1 MNGNRFTLGNSLG
14 WVPVRHQRRPIRHP
28 SDTSHTCKRASM
40 TWRSES
46 IPTGTLMTETI
57 KATDLPTLVGSELA
71 PSDWLEITQE
81 RVNQFADATNDFQ
94 FIHVDPDKAAQTPFG
109 GPIAHG
115 FLSLSLLSY
124 LNAQTAVIPENL
136 VMGINYGSDKV
147 RYLKP
152 VRVGKRIRSRQTILD
167 VTEKSPG
174 QWLMKT
180 AVTVEIENE
189 ETPALVAEILSMF
202 VVNPT
207 A

>member
-1 MNGNRFTLGNSLG
+1 
-14 WVPVRHQRRPIRHP
+14 VAEKVRV
-28 SDTSHTCKRASM
+28 
-40 TWRSES
+40 E
-46 IPTGTLMTETI
+46 
-57 KATDLPTLVGSELA
+57 DLPELA
-71 PSDWLEITQE
+71 GRNLEPSEWMEVTQE

-94 FIHVDPDKAAQTPFG
+94 FIHVDPEKAAQTPFG

-124 LNAQTAVIPENL
+124 LNAQTAIVPENL

-147 RYLKP
+147 RYLMP
-152 VRVGKRIRSRQTILD
+152 VRVGKRIRSKQKVLE

-180 AVTVEIENE
+180 AVTVEIEDE
-189 ETPALVAEILSMF
+189 ETPALVAEILSML
-202 VVNPT
+202 VV